1 MANIKGIFN
10 FLNTE
15 MATYKDLR
23 IDHFA
28 EYEIMKFKS
37 LIICL
42 HNIQKKKRTLISMI
56 FYHNQYFLDLLQKP

>member
-15 MATYKDLR
+15 MATYEDLR

-37 LIICL
+37 SLISL
-42 HNIQKKKRTLISMI
+42 HNIQKRE
-56 FYHNQYFLDLLQKP
+56 H

>member
-10 FLNTE
+10 FLNRE

-37 LIICL
+37 SLISL
-42 HNIQKKKRTLISMI
+42 HNIQKKKRI
-56 FYHNQYFLDLLQKP
+56 LDFNDILS